1 METVNLALS
10 ITLRS
15 AILIFAMFGLLWGML
30 KLLLA
35 RQQKE
40 QNIEQPSKTPQK
52 DDPNLAIAAAAAVA
66 VEFSKNYGYA
76 NTKTQNK
83 PPVLVSAWQLGMRTR
98 QMYQKSH
105 QRIKK

>member
-1 METVNLALS
+1 METVTLALS

-15 AILIFAMFGLLWGML
+15 ALLIFAMFGLLWGML

-35 RQQKE
+35 SQTKE
-40 QNIEQPSKTPQK
+40 RRTSQPTKIPQ
-52 DDPNLAIAAAAAVA
+52 DNDPNLAIAAAAAVA
-66 VEFSKNYGYA
+66 LECAKEHGHGM
-76 NTKTQNK
+76 TQAQHK

-105 QRIKK
+105 QRIK

>member
-35 RQQKE
+35 GQPKE
-40 QNIEQPSKTPQK
+40 GKTDQPSKILQK
-52 DDPNLAIAAAAAVA
+52 EDPNLAIAAAAAIA
-66 VEFSKNYGYA
+66 LEFAKEHGQ
-76 NTKTQNK
+76 KTIQAQNK

-98 QMYQKSH
+98 QMYQKTH